1 MVFVV
6 VVVVLSV
13 ACVVVVVVVV
23 VVAVLAWPWMSSAP
37 RRSFR
42 SHHHSSPEHL
52 FLPFLFSP
60 SPSSSP
66 LVSLFPFVLTFS
78 RVPVS

>member
-6 VVVVLSV
+6 VVVV
-13 ACVVVVVVVV
+13 VVLFGL
-23 VVAVLAWPWMSSAP
+23 VLQLARVDFAAEPSMSSAP